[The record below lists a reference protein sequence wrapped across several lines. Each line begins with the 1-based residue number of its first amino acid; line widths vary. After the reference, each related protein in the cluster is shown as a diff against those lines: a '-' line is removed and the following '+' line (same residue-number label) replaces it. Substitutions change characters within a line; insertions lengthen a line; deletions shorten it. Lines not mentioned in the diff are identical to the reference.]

1 MAENVTKRSHIH
13 PFFRV
18 VLVFLLILCGGM
30 LIASI
35 NWIFHKVHY
44 SLGMELAEV
53 TVAIISIF
61 ILILILVG
69 LRTGLSMDRFLR
81 RRRYEACRIYQTFRQ
96 VRYFLSWLGYEDLQT
111 EHQAVTGVE
120 NQSPEEVLA
129 LIDRPIRRGRTPT
142 YSLDRWTKVVLA
154 WEGRD
159 TWRNPITLS
168 EFLAEEFGTY
178 ADGSPRISDSRF
190 YEIRKIILKD
200 LRKKMDQKK
209 APR

>member
-1 MAENVTKRSHIH
+1 MSGNVTKRSHIH

-18 VLVFLLILCGGM
+18 ALVFLLIFCGGM
-30 LIASI
+30 LVASI
-35 NWIFHKVHY
+35 NWIFHKVY
-44 SLGMELAEV
+44 YRLGMELAEV
-53 TVAIISIF
+53 TVAIVSIF
-61 ILILILVG
+61 ILMLIMVG
-69 LRTGLSMDRFLR
+69 LRTGLSVDRFLR
-81 RRRYEACRIYQTFRQ
+81 RRRHETCKIYQTFRQ

-111 EHQAVTGVE
+111 ERPAVTGVE

-154 WEGRD
+154 WERRD

-168 EFLAEEFGTY
+168 EFLAGEFGTY

-190 YEIRKIILKD
+190 YEVRKIILKD
-200 LRKKMDQKK
+200 LRRKTGQKK
-209 APR
+209 TP

>member
-1 MAENVTKRSHIH
+1 M
-13 PFFRV
+13 
-18 VLVFLLILCGGM
+18 LV
-30 LIASI
+30 ASI
-35 NWIFHKVHY
+35 NWIFHKVLY
-44 SLGMELAEV
+44 SLGLELAEV

-61 ILILILVG
+61 VLMLILVG
-69 LRTGLSMDRFLR
+69 LRTGLSVDRFLR
-81 RRRYEACRIYQTFRQ
+81 RRRHETCKIYQTFRQ
-96 VRYFLSWLGYEDLQT
+96 VRFFLSWLGYEDIQPKHQT
-111 EHQAVTGVE
+111 VIGAE
-120 NQSPEEVLA
+120 NQSHEEVLA

-168 EFLAEEFGTY
+168 EFLAGEFGTY

-190 YEIRKIILKD
+190 YEVRKIILKD
-200 LRKKMDQKK
+200 LRGKMGQKK